1 MMGDIYDEVYYDED
15 WDDIIIYASI
25 ALGFPVLL
33 SIASWV
39 CKKKGW
45 ITTQEVDQNDEGYYD
60 TGADQGHWNA
70 GGESGWDG

>member
-1 MMGDIYDEVYYDED
+1 MGDIYDEVYYDED

-25 ALGFPVLL
+25 ALGFPTLL

-45 ITTQEVDQNDEGYYD
+45 VTTHQVDQNDDGYYD
-60 TGADQGHWNA
+60 PGADQGYWNA
-70 GGESGWDG
+70 GDESGW

>member
-1 MMGDIYDEVYYDED
+1 MGDIYDEVYYDED

-25 ALGFPVLL
+25 ALGFPAFL

-45 ITTQEVDQNDEGYYD
+45 VTTHQVDQNDEDYDGYDGYD
-60 TGADQGHWNA
+60 WNA